1 MQDFTRGT
9 SSRDIGDGSH
19 GRSFAEEL
27 DGFKL
32 ALCVEALD
40 DLGLGLAFLRVF
52 ERGVL
57 AALLDA
63 EAQDAVEV
71 YLPPAR
77 PSLGRH
83 RERCVLVRDHALEH
97 RRATSA
103 SWLPEAT
110 AHVVRASAPPRGP
123 PREQVVAFCG
133 SQSVPEAPIWGPPM
147 ARKAVKHNATAHSP
161 AILALP
167 AFRRTNPWHC
177 ASQPRRARPTLSK
190 PWTSCSRFLQLSIK
204 RIPTPYT
211 CKLMTS
217 S

>member
-97 RRATSA
+97 RRATSV
-103 SWLPEAT
+103 SWLSEST
-110 AHVVRASAPPRGP
+110 AHVPRASAPRRGQ

-133 SQSVPEAPIWGPPM
+133 SRSVPEPTGGPPM
-147 ARKAVKHNATAHSP
+147 ASKAVGHNATAHNP
-161 AILALP
+161 AVLALP
-167 AFRRTNPWHC
+167 ALRRTNPWHC
-177 ASQPRRARPTLSK
+177 A
-190 PWTSCSRFLQLSIK
+190 
-204 RIPTPYT
+204 
-211 CKLMTS
+211 
-217 S
+217 